1 MIKMKLSTR
10 SKPYIIPEYSL
21 TGDLL
26 SFLTCNLQYRY
37 QNKGTLP
44 PSMPVQLWFG
54 EFIHGVLE
62 EAFLRWDLN
71 KTSFPWDWKE
81 DIRPIEN
88 MIDLKLQVRGLYP
101 PQNHFFTT
109 NIPGREDME
118 VTEADH
124 KKLAS
129 ARAEAAINIWG
140 PHLFPL
146 IDSTEELIKGIRDM
160 PNYKEN
166 ISRSNYYGIN
176 GVVDVITLFK
186 KDELKK
192 AVGWAALQYVQPGT
206 IVGVGTGSTAAHFI
220 DALGTMKGQIE
231 GAVSSSDA
239 STEKLKSLG
248 IHVFDLNEVD
258 SLGIY
263 VDGADEI
270 NGHMQ
275 MIKGG
280 GAALTREKIIAS
292 VAEKFICIADA
303 SKQVDIL
310 GKFPL
315 PVEVIPMARSAVA
328 RQLVKLGGRPE
339 YRQGVVTD
347 NGNVILDVHGMEILD
362 PIAMENAINAIPG
375 VVTVGLFANR
385 GADVALI
392 GTPDG
397 VKTIVK

>member
-1 MIKMKLSTR
+1 MT
-10 SKPYIIPEYSL
+10 
-21 TGDLL
+21 
-26 SFLTCNLQYRY
+26 Q
-37 QNKGTLP
+37 
-44 PSMPVQLWFG
+44 
-54 EFIHGVLE
+54 
-62 EAFLRWDLN
+62 
-71 KTSFPWDWKE
+71 
-81 DIRPIEN
+81 
-88 MIDLKLQVRGLYP
+88 
-101 PQNHFFTT
+101 
-109 NIPGREDME
+109 
-118 VTEADH
+118 
-124 KKLAS
+124 
-129 ARAEAAINIWG
+129 
-140 PHLFPL
+140 
-146 IDSTEELIKGIRDM
+146 
-160 PNYKEN
+160 
-166 ISRSNYYGIN
+166 
-176 GVVDVITLFK
+176 
-186 KDELKK
+186 DELKK

-248 IHVFDLNEVD
+248 IPVFDLNSVD
-258 SLGIY
+258 R
-263 VDGADEI
+263 ADEI

-292 VAEKFICIADA
+292 VADKFICIADA

-310 GKFPL
+310 GAFPL

-347 NGNVILDVHGMEILD
+347 NGNVILDVHGLEILD
-362 PIAMENAINAIPG
+362 AVALENAINGIPG

-392 GTPDG
+392 GTADG

>member
-1 MIKMKLSTR
+1 MT
-10 SKPYIIPEYSL
+10 
-21 TGDLL
+21 
-26 SFLTCNLQYRY
+26 Q
-37 QNKGTLP
+37 
-44 PSMPVQLWFG
+44 
-54 EFIHGVLE
+54 
-62 EAFLRWDLN
+62 
-71 KTSFPWDWKE
+71 
-81 DIRPIEN
+81 
-88 MIDLKLQVRGLYP
+88 
-101 PQNHFFTT
+101 
-109 NIPGREDME
+109 
-118 VTEADH
+118 
-124 KKLAS
+124 
-129 ARAEAAINIWG
+129 
-140 PHLFPL
+140 
-146 IDSTEELIKGIRDM
+146 
-160 PNYKEN
+160 
-166 ISRSNYYGIN
+166 
-176 GVVDVITLFK
+176 
-186 KDELKK
+186 DELKK

-248 IHVFDLNEVD
+248 IHVFD
-258 SLGIY
+258 
-263 VDGADEI
+263 ADEI